1 MIIKTTDDMKIMFIL
16 LLAILVVNSIDFI
29 LREYRLRK
37 DICSR
42 KKALDESI
50 SKIDTLL
57 KDQMVKTKI
66 FEDRLDMFQVSI
78 SKTIGDV
85 KDELHKIKT
94 EKEKT
99 KGTPLTSKEIA
110 DISFDIALQRLNN
123 TMKNKPSTKHF
134 SKIQLHKE
142 IKRKTGRLWFIIR
155 NQDGKQAYER
165 ELKKAYGRLFYKN
178 NKRNKKINESK

>member
-1 MIIKTTDDMKIMFIL
+1 MKIMYFLI
-16 LLAILVVNSIDFI
+16 LAILLVNSIDFL

-42 KKALDESI
+42 KKQLDESI
-50 SKIDTLL
+50 TKIDVLL
-57 KDQMVKTKI
+57 KDQIVKTRI
-66 FEDRLDMFQVSI
+66 FEDRLDLFQVSI

-85 KDELHKIKT
+85 KNELHKIQT

-99 KGTPLTSKEIA
+99 NGTPLTSKEIS
-110 DISFDIALQRLNN
+110 DISFDIALKRLNN
-123 TMKNKPSTKHF
+123 PNKNKPSANHF

-155 NQDGKQAYER
+155 NQDGQKAYET

-178 NKRNKKINESK
+178 NKRNNKRNESK